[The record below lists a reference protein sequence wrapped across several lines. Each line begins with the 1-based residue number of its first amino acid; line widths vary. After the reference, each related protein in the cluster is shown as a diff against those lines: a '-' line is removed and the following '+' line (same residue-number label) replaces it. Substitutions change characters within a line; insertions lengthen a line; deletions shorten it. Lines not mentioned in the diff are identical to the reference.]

1 MADEI
6 DVKAGYSPDDVTA
19 LIETLRGMVDLE
31 EGELYTLRKGKLH
44 HVVRRD
50 EENGLRRIMVMEE
63 AYTAAQI
70 MARRLRKA
78 MRGYR
83 PDPALV
89 VSACVMH
96 LAETLAPEDADAI
109 VERYLRRLFTRA
121 TPAPDEDAA
130 SPGDAG
136 RATDAAEAADIAPPA
151 GPAGGTSRRARRA
164 PAAP

>member
-6 DVKAGYSPDDVTA
+6 DVKAGYTPDDVTA

-31 EGELYTLRKGKLH
+31 EGELYTLRRGKLH

-63 AYTAAQI
+63 AYDAVQI
-70 MARRLRKA
+70 MARRLRQR

-96 LAETLAPEDADAI
+96 VAESRDPEEAAAI
-109 VERYLRRLFTRA
+109 VMQYLQRLFERA
-121 TPAPDEDAA
+121 EPAPGEIATSVEDAA
-130 SPGDAG
+130 
-136 RATDAAEAADIAPPA
+136 RAPAAEAAESAPPA
-151 GPAGGTSRRARRA
+151 GRPGEKARKAGRA
-164 PAAP
+164 PTAP

>member
-6 DVKAGYSPDDVTA
+6 DVKPGYSPDDVTA
-19 LIETLRGMVDLE
+19 LIETLRGMVELE

-63 AYTAAQI
+63 AYDAAQI
-70 MARRLRKA
+70 MARRLRGA

-89 VSACVMH
+89 ISACVMH
-96 LAETLAPEDADAI
+96 VLESRAPEEADAT
-109 VERYLRRLFTRA
+109 VMRYLQRLFTRA
-121 TPAPDEDAA
+121 EPAPEADAA
-130 SPGDAG
+130 PPEGAE
-136 RATDAAEAADIAPPA
+136 RATGAAEAASGAPPP
-151 GPAGGTSRRARRA
+151 GPAGGKDRPARRA
-164 PAAP
+164 PTAP